1 MTVGPTSDAARAKRA
16 AARAER
22 LQTSTVDETLVDIA
36 RGADPVSGGES
47 SKAPSSHDD
56 SVDGGATRGGG
67 GSKWESRGR
76 RKRDLSATS
85 MYKCQNLPD
94 VLPESCKETSKFC
107 DNENA
112 LWEKLGLTNI
122 PGLAETSRKKGGER
136 FALSQSIMQ
145 AMTKIKTLSI
155 QAGLP
160 QQPGVPAGGAVVTHV
175 LVPGQEVRVF
185 RNPADRAESFM
196 TFDAAGA
203 ASMREQY
210 PTWVEDGPATNAIHT
225 GDADPARANANRESN
240 DEGAA
245 CAARADGVIPTNL
258 NGFGLGGA
266 AIVAAWEESFEVKV
280 GEKDVR
286 CAPLR
291 VWTRAERDNAWG
303 SVPPAVRKNLSNKF
317 SEWLGA
323 YWALTHLQ
331 DALQFGVTSASRVKD
346 LAKAGRALHKK
357 QADNDLTFEIVAA
370 FATAR
375 AIERAERERA
385 NEGASAPAQTHAV

>member
-1 MTVGPTSDAARAKRA
+1 MCAPIGRARGHKKHDRWSD
-16 AARAER
+16 
-22 LQTSTVDETLVDIA
+22 DETLVDIA
-36 RGADPVSGGES
+36 QGADPVSGGGES
-47 SKAPSSHDD
+47 SEDGTSDDDD
-56 SVDGGATRGGG
+56 SVDGGATPGGG
-67 GSKWESRGR
+67 GSGWKLWR
-76 RKRDLSATS
+76 RVRRDLSAES
-85 MYKCQNLPD
+85 KFKCQLLPD

-185 RNPADRAESFM
+185 RDPANHAE
-196 TFDAAGA
+196 TATTVTIVDAEDFK
-203 ASMREQY
+203 RKN
-210 PTWVEDGPATNAIHT
+210 PTWEVLSTTKVIHT
-225 GDADPARANANRESN
+225 ADADPAPANANRESN

-258 NGFGLGGA
+258 NKFGLVGDA
-266 AIVAAWEESFEVKV
+266 LVAAWEESFEVKV
-280 GEKDVR
+280 DGVDVR

-291 VWTRAERDNAWG
+291 VWTLTRRNEAWG
-303 SVPPAVRKNLSNKF
+303 SVPPAMRKNLSNKF
-317 SEWLGA
+317 SEWVGA
-323 YWALTHLQ
+323 YWALTHE
-331 DALQFGVTSASRVKD
+331 DALPDGVTSASRVKA
-346 LAKAGRALHKK
+346 LAKAGRALHKA
-357 QADNDLTFEIVAA
+357 QPPHNDLTFEIVAA